1 MRKYRINIHAQE
13 MKLVS
18 EFEAK
23 NQVKKLLDAGI
34 WWLGLDVI
42 EEKEK

>member
-1 MRKYRINIHAQE
+1 MRTYRINIHAQE
-13 MKLVS
+13 IKLVS

-34 WWLGLDVI
+34 WWLELDTI
-42 EEKEK
+42 EVKG